1 MEVCLLMPAD
11 QSNHRPHA
19 PFLVVGAICL
29 LGAVVAVLVGLR
41 SVLNSSDGSPG
52 VADGATSAG
61 STSATSSNSPKATTP
76 GMPSRVVDDVL
87 DQLNKAIAWNR
98 PELTAIVVERTL
110 GPNGEVADPKRGRVI
125 VYVMSPEFFAVYRYS
140 LGVSSDPS
148 VLPVVGWPEQW
159 STAKPDELLALLD
172 QATPTLVQV
181 KAGANAWHA
190 RVNNGALTEVRGL
203 GEVFSREDDSLAG
216 ILWRGRVAFTNS
228 SIGAAPVLSPMEEG
242 VDGLAILAS
251 GYTLGEGGVPQ
262 HVTHKFRVDPR
273 DGLRPINFSVVAK
286 TGDGPPVPIWLV
298 DFSEHTATSDGLKL
312 PTQWLR
318 SVVAGGKTHVYA
330 SRIAYFDHWRPS
342 NDWLFRTIP
351 SDRRAAF
358 LSAVSRTTGEAV
370 PSSTGQ
376 SVPAPLPPGSPGA
389 AP

>member
-1 MEVCLLMPAD
+1 MPAD
-11 QSNHRPHA
+11 QSNHRSRT
-19 PFLVVGAICL
+19 PFLVVGAVCL

-41 SVLNSSDGSPG
+41 PVLNSLNGSLG
-52 VADGATSAG
+52 VAD
-61 STSATSSNSPKATTP
+61 SATNTDPTAAASSNGPKATTP
-76 GMPSRVVDDVL
+76 GTPSRVVDDVL
-87 DQLNKAIAWNR
+87 DQLDKAIAWNR

-125 VYVMSPEFFAVYRYS
+125 VYVMSPAFFAVYRYS

-148 VLPVVGWPEQW
+148 LLPVVGWPEQW

-172 QATPTLVQV
+172 QATPTIVQV
-181 KAGANAWHA
+181 KASDIAWHA
-190 RVNNGALTEVRGL
+190 RLDNVKLTEVRGP
-203 GEVFSREDDSLAG
+203 GEVFSREEDSLAG

-273 DGLRPINFSVVAK
+273 DGLRPITFKVVAK
-286 TGDGPPVPIWLV
+286 TGDGPPVPIWQV
-298 DFSEHTATSDGLKL
+298 DFSEHTTTSDGLKL
-312 PTQWLR
+312 PTKWLR
-318 SVVAGGKTHVYA
+318 SAVAGGRTHVYS
-330 SRIAYFDHWRPS
+330 SRLAYFDHWRP
-342 NDWLFRTIP
+342 NTDWLFRTIP
-351 SDRRAAF
+351 SDRRGAF
-358 LSAVSRTTGEAV
+358 LSAVSRTTGDAV

-376 SVPAPLPPGSPGA
+376 SVPVPLPPGSPGA